1 MSDKLI
7 CEVFKSSRKD
17 EMYLYVDKR
26 QGLADVPE
34 QLLETFGKP
43 VPVFTMLLTADKK
56 LSRVN
61 AADVVDGIKDKGFY
75 LQMPPAKEAYLLDV
89 HRAHVASRSDDRTD
103 EQ

>member
-26 QGLADVPE
+26 QGFAEIPE
-34 QLLETFGKP
+34 ALLKTFGKP

-56 LSRVN
+56 IVP
-61 AADVVDGIKDKGFY
+61 G
-75 LQMPPAKEAYLLDV
+75 
-89 HRAHVASRSDDRTD
+89 
-103 EQ
+103 

>member
-26 QGLADVPE
+26 QGLASVPE
-34 QLLETFGKP
+34 PLLETFGKP
-43 VPVFTMLLTADKK
+43 VPVFTMLLTAEKK

-61 AADVVDGIKDKGFY
+61 AADVVEAINDKGFY
-75 LQMPPAKEAYLLDV
+75 LQMPPPKEAYLLDV
-89 HRAHVASRSDDRTD
+89 HRAHVAAHSDERFDD
-103 EQ
+103 E

>member
-26 QGLADVPE
+26 QGLANIPE
-34 QLLETFGKP
+34 PLLETFGKP

-61 AADVVDGIKDKGFY
+61 AADVVEGINDKGFY
-75 LQMPPAKEAYLLDV
+75 LQMPPPKEAYLLDV
-89 HRAHVASRSDDRTD
+89 HRAHVALHSNVRSDD
-103 EQ
+103 E

>member
-7 CEVFKSSRKD
+7 CEVYKSSRKE

-26 QGLADVPE
+26 QGLANVPE
-34 QLLETFGKP
+34 PLLETFGKP

-61 AADVVDGIKDKGFY
+61 AADVVEGIKDKGFY
-75 LQMPPAKEAYLLDV
+75 LQMPPPKEAYLLDV
-89 HRAHVASRSDDRTD
+89 HRAHAALHSDTK
-103 EQ
+103 

>member
-1 MSDKLI
+1 MSDKMI

-26 QGLADVPE
+26 QGLANIPE
-34 QLLETFGKP
+34 PLLETFGKP

-61 AADVVDGIKDKGFY
+61 AADVVEGINDKGFY
-75 LQMPPAKEAYLLDV
+75 LQMPPPKELSLIHISEPTRPY
-89 HRAHVASRSDDRTD
+89 
-103 EQ
+103 